1 MLKAALVLLF
11 LISPAFAHD
20 HNKPHLNDWYKSL
33 HSKGKSW
40 CCDGNDVTHLDGS
53 DWEGRGNKYRVRI
66 NGEWMDVP
74 DEAVIESPN
83 MDGNGHCLDGILV
96 EQFRVLV
103 FSEVMKI
110 YVAGR
115 VASDPDYKRKFAEAS
130 DRLRAQGHSVFNPAA
145 ANQEGRSLSEIMGYL
160 LPNLCECEAIAML
173 PSWWRS
179 GGARIEWLLAKYLKL
194 KVIYL

>member
-83 MDGNGHCLDGILV
+83 MDGDALVWIGVGYGGITIRC
-96 EQFRVLV
+96 F
-103 FSEVMKI
+103 
-110 YVAGR
+110 
-115 VASDPDYKRKFAEAS
+115 
-130 DRLRAQGHSVFNPAA
+130 
-145 ANQEGRSLSEIMGYL
+145 
-160 LPNLCECEAIAML
+160 LPGAMT
-173 PSWWRS
+173 
-179 GGARIEWLLAKYLKL
+179 
-194 KVIYL
+194 